1 MNANFGDIGTIIVNF
16 RDRRNDTLMYDNVV
30 GYQIGGG
37 AVSISRA
44 TGENEIIPLDLISNV
59 SFKLNELEV

>member
-16 RDRRNDTLMYDNVV
+16 RDRLNDTLVYDNVI

-37 AVSISRA
+37 AVSISRT

>member
-16 RDRRNDTLMYDNVV
+16 RDRLNDTLVYDNVI

-37 AVSISRA
+37 AVSISRT
-44 TGENEIIPLDLISNV
+44 TGENEIIPLDLISNI